1 MEENKPDTQP
11 RGMPKS
17 GRFWKDQKSR
27 FATVKKSPGLKT
39 TFVEKQK
46 FREDLKRIKS
56 LSRELLEQ
64 RNAAK
69 EAKKQKRK
77 ENIQRRKE
85 NESKAEILQVIKNP
99 AKLKRMKKKALK
111 QIQKRDTL
119 NLKT

>member
-1 MEENKPDTQP
+1 MYIF
-11 RGMPKS
+11 S
-17 GRFWKDQKSR
+17 

-85 NESKAEILQVIKNP
+85 NESKAEILQVVS
-99 AKLKRMKKKALK
+99 
-111 QIQKRDTL
+111 
-119 NLKT
+119 NLSNHMPLVLFFGYLMNFDVCR